1 MPIYRHS
8 VYGLTTLLVLGAA
21 LLIHHIWGHG
31 GHFGFDDMHYARL
44 AKQFADGLF
53 RTTADHYTYRWGMV
67 VPHGVMYALFGVGDH
82 TSAIIPLLATLL
94 TLWCIWLLTDS
105 LSVPARAWAMAFT
118 AFSEWVFFYSNKLMP
133 DVLVMTCV
141 TAAAAVYYQHR
152 FIWKG
157 AKPVWA
163 AWCTVCVLFL
173 GFLCKETV
181 VLTMPVFASLLLT
194 DLQRGR
200 LSRFWLYA
208 AGFGVLMTA
217 VYLMYCAWAL
227 GHPLSRFHAI
237 SANSYFN
244 PCSYDQLPLENT
256 LRRIGYELWAVF
268 LSTGLLMGLVFIVP
282 ALWQKRGAVS
292 TERSAEQRF
301 LLFMGVGM
309 LLASNFMST
318 SPKAYVP
325 LCLDIRHYLFAVP
338 FVAAAAAVGAVEWLN
353 GKTSL
358 RTYWPVVVAVA
369 ILYLSWR
376 WYAEGLYVY
385 AVLTAVL
392 LFCTA
397 FRQRMPQGYIWWILL
412 LPLLV
417 KPVLVMRNALQ
428 SNYSVQKHMVYRHLT
443 ANTPAR
449 TLIISNPV
457 ECNIDEYLMEFDT
470 SRVHFVSFKNL
481 KPKAVAQSDT
491 AVLILNGTTAWMS
504 NMDWEDMP
512 GWVQQPDSSR
522 VLLEQQ
528 GGIEWYGLNKAD
540 LMRRLQ

>member
-1 MPIYRHS
+1 MRIFRDS
-8 VYGLTTLLVLGAA
+8 VFGLTALFVLGAA

-44 AKQFADGLF
+44 AKQFADGVF
-53 RTTADHYTYRWGMV
+53 RTAADHYTYRWGMV
-67 VPHGVMYALFGVGDH
+67 VPHGFVYALFGVGDH
-82 TSAIIPLLATLL
+82 ASAIVPIAATLL

-105 LSVPARAWAMAFT
+105 LPAPARAWAMAFT
-118 AFSEWVFFYSNKLMP
+118 AFSEWVFFYSDKLMP
-133 DVLVMTCV
+133 DVLVMACV
-141 TAAAAVYYQHR
+141 AIAATVYALHR
-152 FIWKG
+152 FG
-157 AKPVWA
+157 RGFAQPVWA
-163 AWCTVCVLFL
+163 ALSFTGALFA

-181 VLTMPVFASLLLT
+181 FLVAPVFACLLMVDVWNKRLT
-194 DLQRGR
+194 
-200 LSRFWLYA
+200 RFWLFA
-208 AGFGVLMTA
+208 AGFGVLTTA
-217 VYLMYCAWAL
+217 VYLVYCAWAF
-227 GHPLSRFHAI
+227 GHPLSRFQAI

-256 LRRIGYELWAVF
+256 LRRIGYELWTVF
-268 LSTGLLMGLVFIVP
+268 LSTGVLVGLVFIVP
-282 ALWQKRGAVS
+282 ALMPRRDS
-292 TERSAEQRF
+292 LLTERTDEQRF

-309 LLASNFMST
+309 LLVSNFMST

-338 FVAAAAAVGAVEWLN
+338 FVGAAAAVGAVEWLK
-353 GKTSL
+353 GQTSL
-358 RTYWPVVVAVA
+358 RAYWPVVVAIA
-369 ILYLSWR
+369 MLYLSWR

-428 SNYSVQKHMVYRHLT
+428 SNYSVQKDMVYRHLT
-443 ANTPAR
+443 ANTPAK

-457 ECNIDEYLMEFDT
+457 ECNIDEYLLEFDT
-470 SRVHFVSFKNL
+470 SRVRFVSFKTL
-481 KPKAVAQSDT
+481 KPEAVAQSDT
-491 AVLILNGTTAWMS
+491 VVLILNGLTAWMS
-504 NMDWEDMP
+504 NMGWEDMP
-512 GWVQQPDSSR
+512 EWVQRPDSTR
-522 VLLEQQ
+522 VLLEQR